1 MNIVLFSD
9 EKKEYCIACIKVGIG
24 DSGIPNY
31 MVQGKRIDSFGRFI
45 AFGQPFNFSVK
56 KEAEKRCISLARI
69 KRRHGY
75 KEIALDVVQSY
86 LHKHLEVP
94 PDMKLTPQQMIE
106 FLTKSRRERYVVFK
120 DISGLED
127 CFDLG
132 VQYLAYT
139 VDEDDVLLVY
149 DKFGEARNCF
159 KERFLTIV
167 LTEVNE
173 KGNKNG

>member
-1 MNIVLFSD
+1 MNIVLFN
-9 EKKEYCIACIKVGIG
+9 EVKKEYCIVCIKVGMG

-31 MVQGKRIDSFGRFI
+31 MVQGKRIHAVRGCLH
-45 AFGQPFNFSVK
+45 GQPFNFSVK
-56 KEAEKRCISLARI
+56 KEAEKRCRSLARI

-75 KEIALDVVQSY
+75 KEIALDKIQSY
-86 LHKHLEVP
+86 LHRYLEVP
-94 PDMKLTPQQMIE
+94 PDMNLTPQQMIE

-120 DISGLED
+120 NISGLED

-149 DKFGEARNCF
+149 DKFGESRNCF
-159 KERFLTIV
+159 KERFSTIV
-167 LTEVNE
+167 LTEENRD
-173 KGNKNG
+173 K